1 MNKVRRQI
9 LIATAILSS
18 AKGSDLFAAVN
29 YPIRPVKV
37 IIPYPPG
44 GPTDIVG
51 RLVCMQ
57 MAENFKQPF
66 SVENR
71 PGASGMIGAD
81 IVAKSA
87 PDGYTLLINVS
98 GQVINPYLYA
108 SVPHDPLKDFTPITN
123 LASTPIQLVV
133 SANSRIKSI
142 KELVDACR
150 ADPGKYSFASSS
162 NGTPG
167 HLTGELF
174 KSIAKLNVTHIPYKG
189 SAPALTDVIGG
200 QVEFMFD
207 SMPSSIGLV
216 EAGRLR
222 SLGVTSTRRVES
234 LPNVPT
240 FIESGYPE
248 LTLSTWYGMWAPAGT
263 PNAIVQTLNSE
274 VSKIL
279 LNPETKARL
288 AKVQALGVGDSSAN
302 FAEFCKLEAA
312 KYAAIIKSANI
323 SLQ

>member
-1 MNKVRRQI
+1 
-9 LIATAILSS
+9 
-18 AKGSDLFAAVN
+18 
-29 YPIRPVKV
+29 
-37 IIPYPPG
+37 
-44 GPTDIVG
+44 
-51 RLVCMQ
+51 MQ

-174 KSIAKLNVTHIPYKG
+174 KSIAKLN
-189 SAPALTDVIGG
+189 
-200 QVEFMFD
+200 FMK
-207 SMPSSIGLV
+207 M
-216 EAGRLR
+216 
-222 SLGVTSTRRVES
+222 
-234 LPNVPT
+234 
-240 FIESGYPE
+240 
-248 LTLSTWYGMWAPAGT
+248 
-263 PNAIVQTLNSE
+263 
-274 VSKIL
+274 
-279 LNPETKARL
+279 NPH
-288 AKVQALGVGDSSAN
+288 
-302 FAEFCKLEAA
+302 
-312 KYAAIIKSANI
+312 
-323 SLQ
+323 

>member
-1 MNKVRRQI
+1 MNKTRRQI
-9 LIATAILSS
+9 LIATAILGS
-18 AKGSDLFAAVN
+18 AKASNLFAAGN

-37 IIPYPPG
+37 IIPYPAG

-51 RLVCMQ
+51 RLICMQ
-57 MAENFKQPF
+57 LADNLKQPF

-81 IVAKSA
+81 LVAKSA

-108 SVPHDPLKDFTPITN
+108 SVPHDPLKDFAPISN

-133 SANSRIKSI
+133 GANSRIKSI
-142 KELVDACR
+142 KDLVDACR

-174 KSIAKLNVTHIPYKG
+174 KSIAKIDVTHIPYKG

-207 SMPSSIGLV
+207 SMP
-216 EAGRLR
+216 
-222 SLGVTSTRRVES
+222 LGVTSTRRVEALS
-234 LPNVPT
+234 NVPT

-263 PNAIVQTLNSE
+263 PNAIIQTLNTE
-274 VSKIL
+274 IIKIL
-279 LNPETKARL
+279 SYPEIKARL
-288 AKVQALGVGDSSAN
+288 AKVQAIGVGDSAAN
-302 FAEFCKLEAA
+302 FSEFCKSEASR
-312 KYAAIIKSANI
+312 YAAIIKSANI

>member
-1 MNKVRRQI
+1 MNKLRRQI
-9 LIATAILSS
+9 LIATAIIST
-18 AKGSDLFAAVN
+18 AKGSDLFAAAN

-57 MAENFKQPF
+57 LAENLKQPF

-81 IVAKSA
+81 LVAKSA

-108 SVPHDPLKDFTPITN
+108 SVPHDPLKDFAPITN
-123 LASTPIQLVV
+123 LASTAIQLIV

-150 ADPGKYSFASSS
+150 AEPGKYSFASSS

-174 KSIAKLNVTHIPYKG
+174 KSIAKLDVTHIPYKG

-207 SMPSSIGLV
+207 SMPSSISLV
-216 EAGRLR
+216 ESGRLR
-222 SLGVTSTRRVES
+222 SLGVTSPKRVES
-234 LPNVPT
+234 IPNVPT

-263 PNAIVQTLNSE
+263 PNAIVQTLNFE
-274 VSKIL
+274 VAKIL
-279 LNPETKARL
+279 SYPETKSRL
-288 AKVQALGVGDSSAN
+288 AKVQALGVGDSSVN
-302 FAEFCKLEAA
+302 FAEFCKLEAS